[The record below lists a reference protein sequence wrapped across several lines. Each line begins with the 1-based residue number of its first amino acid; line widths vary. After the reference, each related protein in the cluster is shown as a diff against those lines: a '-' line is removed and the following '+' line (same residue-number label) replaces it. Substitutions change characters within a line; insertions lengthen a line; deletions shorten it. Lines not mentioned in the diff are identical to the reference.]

1 MGIALDLTVPDAV
14 LDYGDRAL
22 LLQFDT
28 TAEVLGWTAA
38 VRKAAL
44 PGVHDVVPASRT
56 VLVKL
61 ESPRYQGVTRQRLR
75 RLQVEPAD
83 IETAPPADGTRATVI
98 DVVYDGP
105 DLAAVSEHTGLSIP
119 QIITAHTAAPW
130 RVGFGG
136 ATPGFAY
143 LTGGDPR
150 LFIPRRAQTRPAVS
164 AGSVALAGEFS
175 GIYPR
180 EIPGWWQLIG
190 HTETAVWDI
199 TRESPAL
206 LTPGMWVQFRAV

>member
-1 MGIALDLTVPDAV
+1 MSVALNLTVPDPI

-22 LLQFDT
+22 LLQFDS
-28 TAEVLGWTAA
+28 TAEVLAWTAA
-38 VRKAAL
+38 VRQAAL

-56 VLVKL
+56 VLLKL
-61 ESPRYQGVTRQRLR
+61 EGTEAQGVTRQRLR
-75 RLQVEPAD
+75 KLQVVPED
-83 IETAPPADGTRATVI
+83 IQTRPPGDSVDVTI

-105 DLAAVSEHTGLSIP
+105 DLPVVAEHTGLSIA
-119 QIITAHTAAPW
+119 QIITAHTATPW

-143 LTGGDPR
+143 LTGGDPQ
-150 LFIPRRAQTRPAVS
+150 LAIPRRAETRDAVP

-190 HTETAVWDI
+190 RTDTVVWDI
-199 TRESPAL
+199 TRPEPAL
-206 LTPGMWVQFRAV
+206 LTPGMWVQFRAR

>member
-1 MGIALDLTVPDAV
+1 MGAALDLTLSDAV

-22 LLQFDT
+22 LLQFDS
-28 TAEVLGWTAA
+28 TAEVLAWTAA

-61 ESPRYQGVTRQRLR
+61 ESPRHQGATRQRLR
-75 RLQVEPAD
+75 RMQVVAD
-83 IETAPPADGTRATVI
+83 DIQTAPPADGADVVI

-105 DLAAVSEHTGLSIP
+105 DLPVVAEHTGLSVA
-119 QIITAHTAAPW
+119 QIIDAHTATPW

-136 ATPGFAY
+136 AIPGFAY

-150 LFIPRRAQTRPAVS
+150 LAIPRRAETRDRVQ
-164 AGSVALAGEFS
+164 AGAVALAGEFS

-180 EIPGWWQLIG
+180 ESPGWWQLIG
-190 HTETAVWDI
+190 RTDTVVWDI
-199 TRESPAL
+199 TRPSPAL
-206 LTPGMWVQFRAV
+206 LTPGMWVQFRAA

>member
-1 MGIALDLTVPDAV
+1 MSVALDLTVPETI

-22 LLQFDT
+22 LLQCAG
-28 TAEVLGWTAA
+28 TAEVLAWTEA

-61 ESPRYQGVTRQRLR
+61 EDPTLQGVTRQRLR
-75 RLQVEPAD
+75 TLRVVPED
-83 IETAPPADGTRATVI
+83 IQTAPPADGADVTI

-105 DLAAVSEHTGLSIP
+105 DLAVVSEHTGLSVA
-119 QIITAHTAAPW
+119 QIIAAHTAAPW

-150 LFIPRRAQTRPAVS
+150 LAIPRRADTRESVP

-180 EIPGWWQLIG
+180 TGPGWWQLIG
-190 HTETAVWDI
+190 RTDTVVWDI
-199 TRESPAL
+199 DRPNPAL
-206 LTPGMWVQFRAV
+206 LTPGMWVQFQPV